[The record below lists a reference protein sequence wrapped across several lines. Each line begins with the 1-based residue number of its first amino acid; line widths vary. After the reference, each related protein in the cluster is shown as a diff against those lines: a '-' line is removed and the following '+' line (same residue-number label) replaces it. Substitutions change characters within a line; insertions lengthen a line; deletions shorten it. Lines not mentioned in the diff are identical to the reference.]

1 MAAASNIET
10 PPTEPIVV
18 LDDPRSVLAKPSWL
32 TPTDL
37 AAFSRLGIPLD
48 LLLLAGIQRV
58 ADQEA
63 REKYGIRGPA
73 TSDMSGIVFPYLQ
86 VATGARVTARLRRDN
101 PEIEEGKEKNKYIS
115 AYGDRKHLYFPPG
128 AADKLQSPDAPI
140 VLVEA
145 EKSALAL
152 TAWAERTAQNLL
164 AVAMGGCWGWRG
176 RIGKRENQRGERVD
190 EMGPI
195 SDLSCCDGRKVYVLL
210 DANVATNP
218 KVQQAHAGLIRE
230 LKRRG
235 SEILVCNLPT
245 LDGVNGPDDYIAV
258 CGDEAMTEVFTAA
271 QAAIAAYDYGGG
283 RFEVSDRGVVFKGPP
298 DKEGNPKPPVW
309 ICAPLHVLAKT
320 RDSKSVEW
328 GLLLE
333 WRDADR
339 VAHLWAMPIELL
351 QRDGGAE
358 ARCELARQGLA
369 IAPGRAARELF
380 PAYLQVWPT
389 DGRARCVARLGWH
402 NEVYVL
408 PTEAVGHASETIV
421 FQNPHGVEPALSVSG
436 TSDEWRESVAALA
449 QGNSRLVFALSIAFA
464 GPLLELAGEDSGG
477 FHLRGP
483 SSTGKSTALKLAASV
498 WGNPLAYCRL
508 WRATANGL
516 EGLAAL
522 HNDGLLI
529 LDELSQID
537 PTQAGEAAYLLA
549 NGQGKNRA
557 SRNGTARQAARWR
570 LLFLSAGEESLSAL
584 MAHAKRKPTAGQEI
598 RMAEVDADANTGT
611 GTLEVLHGYDS
622 PAALALALKDVATRH
637 YGAVGA
643 ELLRRI
649 VNDRPKLAAVLS
661 EGVRQFVEEF
671 APANAGGQIE
681 RVARRFGLIAVAG
694 EIATRYGL
702 TGWPEHDC
710 ERAAAKCFASW
721 LESFG
726 WTGNREERELLAQ
739 VRSFLEQHGASRFED
754 MNGDDGQRV
763 INRAGF
769 YRNNVEGAHGEET
782 REYLVLPE
790 AFRREVCAG
799 FDAKFAKKVL
809 QSHGWLVPSTDRI
822 SQKIRLPGMGST
834 WVYVLTAKM
843 WEAE

>member
-1 MAAASNIET
+1 MELSQESIVASGGLHRVST
-10 PPTEPIVV
+10 RPALFT
-18 LDDPRSVLAKPSWL
+18 LA
-32 TPTDL
+32 DL
-37 AAFSRLGIPLD
+37 AAFNSLGIPPE
-48 LLLLAGIQRV
+48 LLLRAHVRRV
-58 ADQEA
+58 TDMEA
-63 REKYGIRGPA
+63 RENYGITGPA
-73 TSDMSGIVFPYLQ
+73 TSDMSGIVFPYFS
-86 VATGARVTARLRRDN
+86 VSTGARVTARLRRDN
-101 PEIEEGKEKNKYIS
+101 PEIVDGKEKNKYIS
-115 AYGDRKHLYFPPG
+115 AYGDRKHLFFPPG
-128 AADKLQSPDAPI
+128 AADKLQDSDTLV

-152 TAWAERTAQNLL
+152 TAWAERTGREFL

-176 RIGKRENQRGERVD
+176 RIGKQENFRGERVD
-190 EMGPI
+190 EMGPL

-210 DANVATNP
+210 DANVATNA
-218 KVQQAHAGLIRE
+218 KVQQARAALIRE
-230 LKRRG
+230 LKKRG
-235 SEILVCNLPT
+235 SEVLVCNLPT

-258 CGDEAMTEVFTAA
+258 CGDEAMTEVFAA
-271 QAAIAAYDYGGG
+271 ARAAIAACDYGGG
-283 RFEVSDRGVVFKGPP
+283 RFEVCDRGVVFSGPP

-320 RDSKSVEW
+320 RDSKSAEW

-339 VAHLWAMPIELL
+339 VTHHWAMPIELL

-369 IAPGRAARELF
+369 IAPGRAPRELF

-389 DGRARCVARLGWH
+389 DARARCVARLGWH

-408 PTEAVGHASETIV
+408 PTEAIGEAAEAVV

-436 TSDEWRESVAALA
+436 TSDEWRQTVAALA

-464 GPLLELAGEDSGG
+464 GPLLERAGEDSGG

-498 WGNPLAYCRL
+498 WGNPSAYCRL

-537 PTQAGEAAYLLA
+537 PREAGEAAYLLA

-557 SRNGTARQAARWR
+557 LRNGSARQAARWR

-598 RMAEVDADANTGT
+598 RMAEVDADAGT
-611 GTLEVLHGYDS
+611 GSGALEVLHGYDT

-643 ELLRRI
+643 EWLRRI
-649 VNDRPKLAAVLS
+649 VDDRPKLASALAD
-661 EGVRQFVEEF
+661 GVRQFVEEF
-671 APANAGGQIE
+671 GPKNADGQVE
-681 RVARRFGLIAVAG
+681 RVARRFGLVAMAG

-702 TGWPEHDC
+702 TGWAHGEAI
-710 ERAAAKCFASW
+710 RAAGKCFGAW

-726 WTGNREERELLAQ
+726 GTGNHEERALLAQ
-739 VRSFLEQHGASRFED
+739 VRGFFEQHGASRFED
-754 MNGDDGQRV
+754 INGDNGQRI

-769 YRNNVEGAHGEET
+769 YRVNESEM
-782 REYLVLPE
+782 REYLVLPQ
-790 AFRREVCAG
+790 AFRGEVCTG
-799 FDAKFAKKVL
+799 FDSKFAKRVL
-809 QSHGWLVPSTDRI
+809 LDRGWLIPGSDRTA
-822 SQKIRLPGMGST
+822 QRARLPGMGPT
-834 WVYVLTAKM
+834 WVYVFSPKM

>member
-1 MAAASNIET
+1 MAAASNIVT
-10 PPTEPIVV
+10 PPTELIVEP
-18 LDDPRSVLAKPSWL
+18 DDPRSTLAKSSWL

-37 AAFSRLGIPLD
+37 SAFSRLGISPE
-48 LLLLAGIQRV
+48 LLAQACVERV
-58 ADQEA
+58 TDREA
-63 REKYGIRGPA
+63 REKYGITGSASR
-73 TSDMSGIVFPYLQ
+73 DMSGIVFPYFSF
-86 VATGARVTARLRRDN
+86 VTGARVTARLRRDN
-101 PEIEEGKEKNKYIS
+101 PEIEDGKEKNKYIS
-115 AYGDRKHLYFPPG
+115 AYGDRKHFYFPPG
-128 AADKLQSPDAPI
+128 AADKLQSPHTPI

-152 TAWAERTAQNLL
+152 TAWAERTETKLL

-176 RIGKRENQRGERVD
+176 RIGKRENSRGERVD

-195 SDLSCCDGRKVYVLL
+195 SDLSCCDGRNVYVLL
-210 DANVATNP
+210 DANVVTNP
-218 KVQQAHAGLIRE
+218 KVQQARAALIRE
-230 LKRRG
+230 LKKRG
-235 SEILVCNLPT
+235 SEVSVCNLPT

-258 CGDEAMTEVFTAA
+258 CGDEAMAEVFTAA
-271 QAAIAAYDYGGG
+271 RSGIAACDYGGG
-283 RFEVSDRGVVFKGPP
+283 RFEVSDRGVVFNGPP

-320 RDSKSVEW
+320 RDSKSAGW

-339 VAHLWAMPIELL
+339 VAHQWAMPIELL

-389 DGRARCVARLGWH
+389 DARARCVGRLGWH
-402 NEVYVL
+402 DEVYVL
-408 PTEAVGHASETIV
+408 PTEAVGEAGETVV
-421 FQNPHGVEPALSVSG
+421 FQNPHGVEPALSASG
-436 TSDEWRESVAALA
+436 TCDEWRESVAALA
-449 QGNSRLVFALSIAFA
+449 QGNSRLVFAISIAFA

-498 WGNPLAYCRL
+498 WGNPSAYCRL

-529 LDELSQID
+529 LDELSQMD
-537 PTQAGEAAYLLA
+537 PMEAGEAAYLLA

-557 SRNGTARQAARWR
+557 SRNGSARQAARWR
-570 LLFLSAGEESLSAL
+570 VLFLSAGEESLSAL

-598 RMAEVDADANTGT
+598 RMAEVDADAGT
-611 GTLEVLHGYDS
+611 GMGALEVLHGYDT
-622 PAALALALKDVATRH
+622 PAALALVLKDAATRH
-637 YGAVGA
+637 YGAVGF
-643 ELLRRI
+643 EWLRRI
-649 VNDRPKLAAVLS
+649 VDDRSKLASVLAD
-661 EGVRQFVEEF
+661 GVRQFVEEF

-694 EIATRYGL
+694 ETATRYGL
-702 TGWPEHDC
+702 TGWPKHEC

-739 VRSFLEQHGASRFED
+739 VQSFLEQHGASRFED
-754 MNGDDGQRV
+754 MNGYERHRRSTGYQSGRILPCQR
-763 INRAGF
+763 
-769 YRNNVEGAHGEET
+769 E
-782 REYLVLPE
+782 
-790 AFRREVCAG
+790 RRSRG
-799 FDAKFAKKVL
+799 GDARI
-809 QSHGWLVPSTDRI
+809 PSPSR
-822 SQKIRLPGMGST
+822 SL
-834 WVYVLTAKM
+834 
-843 WEAE
+843 

>member
-1 MAAASNIET
+1 
-10 PPTEPIVV
+10 
-18 LDDPRSVLAKPSWL
+18 
-32 TPTDL
+32 
-37 AAFSRLGIPLD
+37 
-48 LLLLAGIQRV
+48 
-58 ADQEA
+58 
-63 REKYGIRGPA
+63 
-73 TSDMSGIVFPYLQ
+73 MSGIVFPYFN
-86 VATGARVTARLRRDN
+86 VATGARVTARVRRDN
-101 PEIEEGKEKNKYIS
+101 PEIEDGKEKNKYMS
-115 AYGDRKHLYFPPG
+115 AYGDHKHLFFPPG
-128 AADKLQSPDAPI
+128 ANDRLRESDSPI
-140 VLVEA
+140 MLVEA

-152 TAWAERTAQNLL
+152 TAWAGRTAQNLL
-164 AVAMGGCWGWRG
+164 AVAVGGCWGWRG

-190 EMGPI
+190 ELGPI
-195 SDLSCCDGRKVYVLL
+195 ADLSCCDGRKVYVLL
-210 DANVATNP
+210 DANVATNS
-218 KVQQAHAGLIRE
+218 KVQQARAALIRE
-230 LKRRG
+230 LKKRG
-235 SEILVCNLPT
+235 SEVLVCNLPT

-258 CGDEAMTEVFTAA
+258 RGDEAMTEVFTAA
-271 QAAIAAYDYGGG
+271 QAAIAACDYGGG
-283 RFEVSDRGVVFKGPP
+283 RFEVSDRGVVFNGPP

-328 GLLLE
+328 GLLLG
-333 WRDADR
+333 WRDADGVLHR
-339 VAHLWAMPIELL
+339 WAMPNELL

-389 DGRARCVARLGWH
+389 DARARCVGRLGWH

-408 PTEAVGHASETIV
+408 PTEAVGHAGETIV
-421 FQNPHGVEPALSVSG
+421 FQNPHGVEPALSASG
-436 TSDEWRESVAALA
+436 TVDQWRESVAALA
-449 QGNSRLVFALSIAFA
+449 QGNSLLVFVLSIAFA

-498 WGNPLAYCRL
+498 WGNPSVYCRL

-557 SRNGTARQAARWR
+557 LRNGSARQAARWR
-570 LLFLSAGEESLSAL
+570 LLFLSAGEESLPAL

-598 RMAEVDADANTGT
+598 RMAEIDADAGT
-611 GTLEVLHGYDS
+611 GAGALEVLHGYDT
-622 PAALALALKDVATRH
+622 PAALVLALKDAATQY
-637 YGAVGA
+637 YGAVGIKF
-643 ELLRRI
+643 LQRI
-649 VNDRPKLAAVLS
+649 VKDRPKLAAVLAD
-661 EGVRQFVEEF
+661 GVRQFVEDF
-671 APANAGGQIE
+671 VPKNAGGQVE
-681 RVARRFGLIAVAG
+681 RVARRFALVAMAG

-702 TGWPEHDC
+702 TGWAPGEAIK
-710 ERAAAKCFASW
+710 AAHKCFRSW

-726 WTGNREERELLAQ
+726 GTGNREERALLAQ
-739 VRSFLEQHGASRFED
+739 VRGFFEQHGASRFED
-754 MNGDDGQRV
+754 MKGDDGQRV

-769 YRNNVEGAHGEET
+769 YRVNEDRA

-790 AFRREVCAG
+790 AFKREVCAG
-799 FDAKFAKKVL
+799 FDSKFAKKVL
-809 QSHGWLVPSTDRI
+809 QDHGWLVPGADRPT
-822 SQKIRLPGMGST
+822 QKVRLPGLGST
-834 WVYVLTAKM
+834 WVYVLAATM